1 LTGLLRGEDSPAS
14 GGAPPIDRYAD
25 NPTARFSVHFTRAIA
40 AATFNDPANLERR
53 TAAAMQA
60 LLYVPGNYVTAV
72 ARLLRGLALA
82 AGARTAEADG
92 RTRLLAELD
101 DLVQWLIARA
111 ADAPENFGHL
121 LRLLEAERAWAT
133 GDFGAAALA
142 FDAARDEAAGRQRPW
157 HRALI
162 TERAAR
168 FSMARGLQRAGFELL
183 AQARQQY
190 LGWGATAKVAQLDWA
205 YPALRQ
211 YINAASEIGT
221 EQYDDPRR
229 QGSMLSTGTVD
240 LLGIL
245 SASRMLSSET
255 TLEGFHAR
263 VVDVLAAMTGATAV
277 RLLLCSDD
285 SQVWSSPALAGGT
298 IDRQHTAPMSV
309 LRYVERMQEPLV
321 VIDATCDDRFARDPY
336 FADVDRCSL
345 LALPILSRGRLRAVL
360 LLENPLIRGAFTA
373 DRLDAVKLIAG
384 QLAVSLDTA
393 QLYSELAESRARIV
407 AAADE
412 ARRRIERD
420 LHDGAQQQLVSLA
433 MHLRMVHE
441 EVAHEASELRMQLER
456 AVTQATGA
464 LDALRDLSR
473 GIHPAVLTKGGLG
486 PALHALVRR
495 SPIPAKLHLDI
506 TKRLPDRVEV
516 SAYYIVAE
524 ALTNAAKHSRAST
537 VTVTVEEK
545 AADDILLLEVSDDG
559 VGGAGF
565 TAGTGLVGLKDRV
578 ETLGGC
584 IDIHSSHGAGTI
596 LRVQLPLRQPDG
608 EPSG

>member
-1 LTGLLRGEDSPAS
+1 
-14 GGAPPIDRYAD
+14 
-25 NPTARFSVHFTRAIA
+25 
-40 AATFNDPANLERR
+40 
-53 TAAAMQA
+53 M
-60 LLYVPGNYVTAV
+60 
-72 ARLLRGLALA
+72 
-82 AGARTAEADG
+82 
-92 RTRLLAELD
+92 
-101 DLVQWLIARA
+101 
-111 ADAPENFGHL
+111 
-121 LRLLEAERAWAT
+121 
-133 GDFGAAALA
+133 
-142 FDAARDEAAGRQRPW
+142 
-157 HRALI
+157 
-162 TERAAR
+162 
-168 FSMARGLQRAGFELL
+168 
-183 AQARQQY
+183 
-190 LGWGATAKVAQLDWA
+190 
-205 YPALRQ
+205 
-211 YINAASEIGT
+211 
-221 EQYDDPRR
+221 
-229 QGSMLSTGTVD
+229 
-240 LLGIL
+240 
-245 SASRMLSSET
+245 
-255 TLEGFHAR
+255 
-263 VVDVLAAMTGATAV
+263 
-277 RLLLCSDD
+277 
-285 SQVWSSPALAGGT
+285 
-298 IDRQHTAPMSV
+298 
-309 LRYVERMQEPLV
+309 
-321 VIDATCDDRFARDPY
+321 
-336 FADVDRCSL
+336 
-345 LALPILSRGRLRAVL
+345 
-360 LLENPLIRGAFTA
+360 IRGAFTA

-407 AAADE
+407 VAAHQ

-433 MHLRMVHE
+433 MHLRRMHE

-506 TKRLPDRVEV
+506 TKRLPDRAEV

-524 ALTNAAKHSRAST
+524 ALTNAAKHCRAST

-565 TAGTGLVGLKDRV
+565 TAGTGLAGLKDRV